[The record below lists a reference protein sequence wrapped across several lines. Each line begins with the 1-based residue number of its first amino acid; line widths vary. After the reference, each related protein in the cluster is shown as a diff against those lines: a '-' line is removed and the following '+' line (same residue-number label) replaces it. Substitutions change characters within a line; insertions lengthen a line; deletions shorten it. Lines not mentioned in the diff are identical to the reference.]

1 MLKVLGLLTDL
12 TVPDRRRIASVALA
26 QYLEAEDLI
35 LFVADPNTG
44 THIPGTGFP
53 EILPESQAWQ
63 SFVKACVR
71 DGEQQGELF
80 RPEDGTPIQA
90 LGFRLADGSVL
101 VLLGGSPNVSE
112 VRYCCLLL
120 LFVTEHLR
128 REYAFQ
134 MLSLEV
140 SIARA
145 TADQMKALAEGAV
158 ALERDIQRKADE
170 LLAIRKST
178 EETLRLLCARLLKRQ
193 DDERRETSS
202 ELYGSAGQ
210 YLTGIQTNLGA
221 ALRSTPTIGGFL
233 VSQISNALEM
243 MDRCNSTI
251 RAISRSLHPPLL
263 DDMGLIPAIS
273 WYAEDFA
280 QQRGIRVELNTPPR
294 PNRLPREIE
303 TVLFRA
309 VQEGLSNIYQHSG
322 SQVARLRIAID
333 AGQVTLQVSDEGHGI
348 PPETISKFHAD
359 IPTLG
364 VGISGMR
371 EWIRDL
377 GGQMNIQSAGNGTT
391 VEVSLPLND

>member
-1 MLKVLGLLTDL
+1 MLKVLGLLAELTD
-12 TVPDRRRIASVALA
+12 PDRRRSASVALA

-90 LGFRLADGSVL
+90 LGFRLTDGSVL

-120 LFVTEHLR
+120 LFVTELLR

-145 TADQMKALAEGAV
+145 MADQMKALAEGAV
-158 ALERDIQRKADE
+158 ALDRDIQQLADE
-170 LLAIRKST
+170 SLTIRKST
-178 EETLRLLCARLLKRQ
+178 EDTLRLLCARLLKQQ
-193 DDERRETSS
+193 DDERRKTSS
-202 ELYGSAGQ
+202 ELYGSAGR
-210 YLTGIQTNLGA
+210 YLTGVQTNLGA
-221 ALRSTPTIGGFL
+221 ALRNTPTIGGGL
-233 VSQISNALEM
+233 VSQISNASEM
-243 MDRCNSTI
+243 MERCNSTI
-251 RAISRSLHPPLL
+251 KAISYSLHPPLL

-322 SQVARLRIAID
+322 SPVARVRVAID
-333 AGQVTLQVSDEGHGI
+333 AGQVTLQISDEGHGI
-348 PPETISKFHAD
+348 PPETVSKFHAD

-371 EWIRDL
+371 ERIREL
-377 GGQMNIQSAGNGTT
+377 GGRMNIQSSENGTM

>member
-1 MLKVLGLLTDL
+1 MLKVLGLLAELTD
-12 TVPDRRRIASVALA
+12 PDRRRSASVALA

-63 SFVKACVR
+63 SFVKACLR

-90 LGFRLADGSVL
+90 LGFRLTDGSVL

-145 TADQMKALAEGAV
+145 MADQMKALAEGAV
-158 ALERDIQRKADE
+158 ALERDIQHEADE
-170 LLAIRKST
+170 FLAIRKST
-178 EETLRLLCARLLKRQ
+178 EDTLRLLCARLLKQQ
-193 DDERRETSS
+193 DDERRKTSS
-202 ELYGSAGQ
+202 ELYGSAGR
-210 YLTGIQTNLGA
+210 YLTGVQTNLGA
-221 ALRSTPTIGGFL
+221 ALRNTPTIGGGL

-243 MDRCNSTI
+243 MERCNSTI
-251 RAISRSLHPPLL
+251 KAISYSLHPPLL

-322 SQVARLRIAID
+322 SPVARVRIAID
-333 AGQVTLQVSDEGHGI
+333 AGQVTLQISDEGHGI
-348 PPETISKFHAD
+348 PPETVSKFHAD

-371 EWIRDL
+371 ERIREL
-377 GGQMNIQSAGNGTT
+377 GGRMNIQSSENGTM

>member
-1 MLKVLGLLTDL
+1 MLKVLGLLAELTD
-12 TVPDRRRIASVALA
+12 PDRRRSASVALA

-90 LGFRLADGSVL
+90 LGFRLTDGSVL

-145 TADQMKALAEGAV
+145 MADQMKALAEGAV
-158 ALERDIQRKADE
+158 ALDRDIQQLADE
-170 LLAIRKST
+170 SLTIRKST
-178 EETLRLLCARLLKRQ
+178 EDTLRLLCARLLKQQ
-193 DDERRETSS
+193 DDERRKTSS
-202 ELYGSAGQ
+202 ELYGSAGR
-210 YLTGIQTNLGA
+210 YLTGVQTNLGA
-221 ALRSTPTIGGFL
+221 ALRNTPTIGGGL

-243 MDRCNSTI
+243 MERCNSAI
-251 RAISRSLHPPLL
+251 KAISYSLHPPLL

-322 SQVARLRIAID
+322 SPVARVRVAID
-333 AGQVTLQVSDEGHGI
+333 AGQVTLQISDEGHGI
-348 PPETISKFHAD
+348 PPETVSKLHAD

-371 EWIRDL
+371 ERIREL
-377 GGQMNIQSAGNGTT
+377 GGRMNIQSSENGTM